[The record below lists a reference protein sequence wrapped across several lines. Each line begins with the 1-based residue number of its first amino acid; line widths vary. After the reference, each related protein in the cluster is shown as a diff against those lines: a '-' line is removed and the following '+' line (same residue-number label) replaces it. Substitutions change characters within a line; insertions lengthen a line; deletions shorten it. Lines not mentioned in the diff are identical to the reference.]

1 MLISCKNF
9 VNFFVTSYE
18 ILRSFLC
25 YSSVDSGS
33 SVPFIL
39 ARCSCILAAEAL
51 RKLQRERREV
61 MAYLRLAQK
70 ALRERQGEDLRSL
83 CCHTREQLD
92 RLQALDAEIAALSA
106 AS

>member
-1 MLISCKNF
+1 
-9 VNFFVTSYE
+9 
-18 ILRSFLC
+18 
-25 YSSVDSGS
+25 
-33 SVPFIL
+33 
-39 ARCSCILAAEAL
+39 
-51 RKLQRERREV
+51 